1 MFCLRDQ
8 YGPPCNSCNSQQGDS
23 LTQVPRMISTDD
35 YRIQEVLRCLKADPL
50 KSIQDLGRL
59 VNLSNSRLGH
69 LFKAETGMSLDSYLT
84 EVRLEKAA
92 ELLASTD
99 MQIKEIASI
108 VGYRQ
113 VPSLDRAFRNKF
125 KLSPAD
131 YRSQKR
137 LGLNNGH

>member
-1 MFCLRDQ
+1 
-8 YGPPCNSCNSQQGDS
+8 
-23 LTQVPRMISTDD
+23 MIFTDD
-35 YRIQEVLRCLKADPL
+35 YRIQEVLRCLEADPL
-50 KSIQDLGRL
+50 KNIHDLGRL

-69 LFKAETGMSLDSYLT
+69 LFKTETGISLDSYLT

-131 YRSQKR
+131 YRSKKR